1 MLNKRLNYLINFKI
15 KLITSRIINTNHKYL
30 GALTSLLLLILR
42 LIPVKISAKERV
54 DWSNSFI
61 NFYFFKNSF
70 AEKTGI
76 KLFLKSFL
84 FLVIITWRLLS
95 NAV

>member
-1 MLNKRLNYLINFKI
+1 MFLFLMILGVDFENRAKKIKRVLNKRLNYLINFKI

-54 DWSNSFI
+54 D
-61 NFYFFKNSF
+61 
-70 AEKTGI
+70 
-76 KLFLKSFL
+76 
-84 FLVIITWRLLS
+84 
-95 NAV
+95 